1 MSIWEGA
8 QDFVELALSIDSY
21 MPGYVD
27 AYYGPSEM
35 QQAIKDRGKTPLPAL
50 ERTAGELAD
59 AIPQDTSLEASRM
72 EYLQGE
78 VGAMQITLR
87 LLQGETLGLIE
98 EVQGL
103 YGLTPERVDEAVF
116 VEAHRLLEDLLPGSD
131 PLAERMQSFREY
143 FEVSSEAAVPII
155 NRLVQDFQSRTHQR
169 FTLPAS
175 ESCEFEFVRDQPWS
189 AYNWYLGDYKSRID
203 FNLDLPIRVY
213 TLPHLIAHE
222 GYPGHHTE
230 HAIKELRLYHEGG
243 RLEHSI
249 LPSNTPAAV
258 ICEGIAEAGLELI
271 LTPEEQVD
279 CFQQIAAETG
289 LSRYSGEMIYE
300 ILQVSRQSL
309 ARVSDN
315 QLFLI
320 YREAASDDE
329 VMSYGRRYA
338 LTSEKQER
346 QLLKFAKDPLWRS
359 YGFNYNLGYQ
369 IIHNYLAAIEDRD
382 QGFSRLLEE
391 AVTPAQV
398 LRWTEHKRRGD

>member
-1 MSIWEGA
+1 
-8 QDFVELALSIDSY
+8 

-27 AYYGPSEM
+27 AYYGPAEIR
-35 QQAIKDRGKTPLPAL
+35 QAIKDRGKTPLPAL
-50 ERTAGELAD
+50 EKAASELAD
-59 AIPQDTSLEASRM
+59 AILQDTPLDARRM

-78 VGAMQITLR
+78 MGAMQITLR

-103 YGLTPERVDEAVF
+103 YGLTPEWVDETIF
-116 VEAHRLLEDLLPGSD
+116 VDAHRLLEDLMPGSD
-131 PLAERMQSFREY
+131 PLAERLQSFREY
-143 FEVSSEAAVPII
+143 FEVSSVDAIPII
-155 NRLVQDFQSRTHQR
+155 NRLAQDFQARTSQR
-169 FTLPAS
+169 FVLPAS

-213 TLPHLIAHE
+213 NLPHLIAHE

-230 HAIKELRLYHEGG
+230 HAIKEQRLYLEGG

-249 LPSNTPAAV
+249 LPSNSPAAV
-258 ICEGIAEAGLELI
+258 ICEGIAEAGLEVI
-271 LTPEEQVD
+271 LTPEEQID
-279 CFQQIAAETG
+279 CYKQIAAETG
-289 LSRYSGEMIYE
+289 LSMYSGEMIYE
-300 ILQVSRQSL
+300 ILQVSHRYLS
-309 ARVSDN
+309 RVSDN

-320 YREAASDDE
+320 YEEGKSDEE

-369 IIHNYLAAIEDRD
+369 FIHNFLSTTGNRD
-382 QGFSRLLEE
+382 QGFSRLLHE

-398 LRWTEHKRRGD
+398 LGWTEQGETGSASGI